1 MLCPRRL
8 VEEKLGFGEDGFLA
22 GDKYERPDLV
32 RKRGAAGLAGD
43 EVGDPLGGE
52 VGREP
57 PDLRR
62 LAGTFDS
69 LEGDE
74 NPFSRECDL
83 WVVGRGHTCPQW
95 GTHLPCFPGYHQ
107 VCPP

>member
-22 GDKYERPDLV
+22 GNEHERADLV

-43 EVGDPLGGE
+43 EVRDPLGGE
-52 VGREP
+52 VGREA

-62 LAGTFDS
+62 FTGALDAF
-69 LEGDE
+69 EGYE
-74 NPFSRECDL
+74 
-83 WVVGRGHTCPQW
+83 VG
-95 GTHLPCFPGYHQ
+95 
-107 VCPP
+107 